1 MSDINQAEERVKYR
15 IEGEFCVNCAAKMER
30 TLSATAGIGETVINY
45 AAKTVFLPPSAEE
58 QAQEIMEKIEPG
70 VKLVRVEAKKQLAG
84 SDGRVKYCIEGEF
97 CANCS
102 AKMERALSETDGI
115 GPTSINYAAKTVFLP
130 PGMVQEAQR
139 IMENIEHGVKLVA
152 VENQRDKSS
161 NQQPEK
167 SLLGGKLTGIIIA
180 GILLAIG
187 LLFGSKW
194 HGTSLEPIEYVV
206 YLSAYVLV
214 GYEVLSTAFRN
225 ILRGSVFDENFLMA
239 IATIGAIT
247 IHQLSEAVGVMLFYS
262 VGEYI
267 QARAIDRSRRSIQ
280 DLMDIRPDYANL
292 INQLDVVKVDP
303 EDVEIGQHIMV
314 RPGEKVPLDGEIL
327 NGSSFLDT
335 SALTGESVPRRV
347 NTGDT
352 VLAGTINQSGV
363 LTVRVTRK
371 FAESSVQKILDLVEN
386 AGTRKANTEK
396 FITTFARYYTP
407 LVVIV
412 ALAIAF
418 LPPLFFGGALKVWL
432 YRALTILVI
441 SCPCA
446 LVVSIPL
453 GYFGGIGGASKH
465 GILVKGANF
474 LEALTKVRTV
484 VFDKTGTLTQGVF
497 QVVKINPAHGFTE
510 NELLEIA
517 ATAEIHSSHPI
528 AKSIRDKFGKD
539 IDSGVIEGYQE
550 ISGKGIQVRLR
561 GQEVLVGKAVLLEQ
575 AGVDVLTEADNRAG
589 TTVHLAVNGRYAGYL
604 LISDKPKAGAQAT
617 VQALNKSGVR
627 TVMLTGDHQS
637 VAKAVSEELGVAEYH
652 ADLLPEDKVT
662 WLEKLIEESKG
673 QGEGKVV
680 FVGDG
685 INDAPVLTQADIGVA
700 MGGLGSDAAIEAA
713 EVVLMEDQL
722 EKLLSA
728 ISIARYTKAIIWQNI
743 VIAMV
748 IKFGFIILG
757 AFGVANM
764 WEAVFADVGVAL
776 LAILNAT
783 RVRTYLAPQTG
794 NVSEKKIIN
803 VLSGSSAK

>member
-1 MSDINQAEERVKYR
+1 MSDESRFQAEERVKYR
-15 IEGEFCVNCAAKMER
+15 IK
-30 TLSATAGIGETVINY
+30 
-45 AAKTVFLPPSAEE
+45 
-58 QAQEIMEKIEPG
+58 
-70 VKLVRVEAKKQLAG
+70 
-84 SDGRVKYCIEGEF
+84 GEF

-102 AKMERALSETDGI
+102 AKMERALSETTGI

-130 PGMVQEAQR
+130 PAMVPEAQR

-161 NQQPEK
+161 DQKPEE
-167 SLLGGKLTGIIIA
+167 SLLGGKLMGIIIA

-187 LLFGSKW
+187 LIFGSKL

-214 GYEVLSTAFRN
+214 GYEVLSAALRN

-239 IATIGAIT
+239 LATIGAIT

-267 QARAIDRSRRSIQ
+267 QARAVDRSRRSIQ

-292 INQLDVVKVDP
+292 ISQLDVVKVDP
-303 EDVEIGQHIMV
+303 EDVQIGQNIMV
-314 RPGEKVPLDGEIL
+314 RPGEKVPLDGEVL

-347 NTGDT
+347 ETGDT

-386 AGTRKANTEK
+386 AGARKANAEK

-407 LVVIV
+407 LVLIV
-412 ALAIAF
+412 ALGIAF
-418 LPPLFFGGALKVWL
+418 LPLFFGGALREWL

-453 GYFGGIGGASKH
+453 GYFGGIGGASKQ

-497 QVVKINPAHGFTE
+497 EVVQINPAHGFTE

-517 ATAEIHSSHPI
+517 AIAEAHSSHPI
-528 AKSIRDKFGKD
+528 AKSIRDKFGKE
-539 IDSGVIEGYQE
+539 IDLALIEGYQE
-550 ISGKGIQVRLR
+550 ISGKGIQVSLC

-575 AGVDVLTEADNRAG
+575 AGVDVLAEADNRTG

-617 VQALNKSGVR
+617 VNALNKTGVR
-627 TVMLTGDHQS
+627 TVMLTGDHES

-662 WLEKLIEESKG
+662 WLEKLIGEARG

-713 EVVLMEDQL
+713 DVVLMEDQP
-722 EKLLSA
+722 EKLLTA
-728 ISIARYTKAIIWQNI
+728 VSIARYTKVIIWQNI
-743 VIAMV
+743 ILAMA
-748 IKFGFIILG
+748 IKLGFIILG

-783 RVRTYLAPQTG
+783 RVRTYLAPQSGNTG
-794 NVSEKKIIN
+794 EKKLFT
-803 VLSGSSAK
+803 VLNGSSAK

>member
-1 MSDINQAEERVKYR
+1 MQTKGQSCEERIKYR
-15 IEGEFCVNCAAKMER
+15 IEGDFCANCAAKMER
-30 TLSATAGIGETVINY
+30 TLS
-45 AAKTVFLPPSAEE
+45 S
-58 QAQEIMEKIEPG
+58 
-70 VKLVRVEAKKQLAG
+70 
-84 SDGRVKYCIEGEF
+84 
-97 CANCS
+97 
-102 AKMERALSETDGI
+102 TDGI
-115 GPTSINYAAKTVFLP
+115 GPTSINYASKTVFLP
-130 PGMVQEAQR
+130 PSMVQVAQR

-152 VENQRDKSS
+152 VEKQSNKSS
-161 NQQPEK
+161 SEEPKK
-167 SLLGGKLTGIIIA
+167 SLLNNKLIPIIIA
-180 GILLAIG
+180 GILLAVG
-187 LLFGSKW
+187 LVFGDQW
-194 HGTSLEPIEYVV
+194 HNTALKPLEYIV

-214 GYEVLSTAFRN
+214 GYEVLQTALRN
-225 ILRGSVFDENFLMA
+225 IIRGSVFDENFLMA
-239 IATIGAIT
+239 LATVGAIA

-267 QARAIDRSRRSIQ
+267 QARAVDRSRRSIA

-292 INQLDVVKVDP
+292 MNQLDVIKVDP
-303 EDVEIGQHIMV
+303 EDVQIGQQIMV
-314 RPGEKVPLDGEIL
+314 RPGEKVPLDGEVL

-335 SALTGESVPRRV
+335 SALTGESVPREV

-352 VLAGTINQSGV
+352 VLAGMINQSGV
-363 LTVRVTRK
+363 LIVRVTRK
-371 FAESSVQKILDLVEN
+371 FADSSVQKILDLVEN

-412 ALAIAF
+412 SLAIAF
-418 LPPLFFGGALKVWL
+418 IPPLFFGEALGEWL

-497 QVVKINPAHGFTE
+497 EVVEINPAEGFDGD
-510 NELLEIA
+510 ELLKIA

-528 AKSIRDKFGKD
+528 AKSIQKKFAKA
-539 IDSGVIEGYQE
+539 INSELIQEYQE
-550 ISGKGIQVRLR
+550 IGGKGIRVSLQ
-561 GQEVLVGKAVLLEQ
+561 GQEILVGKAVLLEE
-575 AGVDVLTEADNRAG
+575 AGISMQTKTGYQVG
-589 TTVHLAVNGRYAGYL
+589 TMVHVAVNNRYAGYL
-604 LISDKPKAGAQAT
+604 LISDKPKVGAQAT
-617 VQALNKSGVR
+617 VQALNKFGIR
-627 TVMLTGDHQS
+627 TVMLTGDHYT
-637 VAKAVSEELGVAEYH
+637 VAKDVSEKLGVAEYH

-662 WLEKLIEESKG
+662 WLEKLIEESN
-673 QGEGKVV
+673 GESKVV

-685 INDAPVLTQADIGVA
+685 INDAPVLTLADIGVA

-713 EVVLMEDQL
+713 DVVLMDDQP

-728 ISIARYTKAIIWQNI
+728 LSIARYTKVIIWQNI
-743 VIAMV
+743 VFALG
-748 IKFGFIILG
+748 IKLGFIILG
-757 AFGVANM
+757 AFGAANM

-783 RVRTYLAPQTG
+783 RVRTFFPQTDR
-794 NVSEKKIIN
+794 NMEQKVFTALSEN
-803 VLSGSSAK
+803 AAK

>member
-1 MSDINQAEERVKYR
+1 
-15 IEGEFCVNCAAKMER
+15 
-30 TLSATAGIGETVINY
+30 
-45 AAKTVFLPPSAEE
+45 
-58 QAQEIMEKIEPG
+58 
-70 VKLVRVEAKKQLAG
+70 
-84 SDGRVKYCIEGEF
+84 
-97 CANCS
+97 
-102 AKMERALSETDGI
+102 
-115 GPTSINYAAKTVFLP
+115 
-130 PGMVQEAQR
+130 
-139 IMENIEHGVKLVA
+139 
-152 VENQRDKSS
+152 
-161 NQQPEK
+161 
-167 SLLGGKLTGIIIA
+167 
-180 GILLAIG
+180 
-187 LLFGSKW
+187 
-194 HGTSLEPIEYVV
+194 
-206 YLSAYVLV
+206 VLV
-214 GYEVLSTAFRN
+214 GYEVLSAALRN

-239 IATIGAIT
+239 LATIGAIT

-267 QARAIDRSRRSIQ
+267 QARAVDRSRRSIQ

-292 INQLDVVKVDP
+292 ISQLDVVKVDP
-303 EDVEIGQHIMV
+303 EDVQIGQNIMV
-314 RPGEKVPLDGEIL
+314 RPGEKVPLDGEVL

-347 NTGDT
+347 ETGDT

-386 AGTRKANTEK
+386 AGARKANAEK

-407 LVVIV
+407 LVLIV
-412 ALAIAF
+412 ALGIAF
-418 LPPLFFGGALKVWL
+418 LPLFFGGALREWL

-453 GYFGGIGGASKH
+453 GYFGGIGGASKQ

-497 QVVKINPAHGFTE
+497 EVVQINPAHGFTE

-517 ATAEIHSSHPI
+517 AIAEAHSSHPI
-528 AKSIRDKFGKD
+528 AKSIRDKFGKE
-539 IDSGVIEGYQE
+539 IDLALIEGYQE
-550 ISGKGIQVRLR
+550 ISGKGIQVSLC

-575 AGVDVLTEADNRAG
+575 AGVDVLAEADNRTG

-617 VQALNKSGVR
+617 VNALNKTGVR
-627 TVMLTGDHQS
+627 TVMLTGDHES

-662 WLEKLIEESKG
+662 WLEKLIGEARG

-713 EVVLMEDQL
+713 DVVLMEDQP
-722 EKLLSA
+722 EKLLTA
-728 ISIARYTKAIIWQNI
+728 VSIARYTKVIIWQNI
-743 VIAMV
+743 ILAMA
-748 IKFGFIILG
+748 IKLGFIILG

-783 RVRTYLAPQTG
+783 RVRTYLAPQSGNTG
-794 NVSEKKIIN
+794 EKKLFT
-803 VLSGSSAK
+803 VLNGSSAK